1 MPDENGV
8 KTVLEQIDEMQNIG
22 FGEPEPVEEPEP
34 EPVVEPEPEP
44 EPEVIPEPEPEPEP
58 TSEPAPEPEPEP
70 SVVEPLPPVADPYEE
85 IRKENENLRKRID
98 EMSVPKPVEPAEPA
112 PEPEPKLD
120 EIDFIGDADVDDI
133 TRDPAAFNKL
143 LNKVFAQGVTTS
155 RTVLGEGILRSI
167 PDIVK
172 KDVETVIALRE
183 SSEQF
188 YKDNK
193 DLEPFKKVV
202 SNVFEE
208 MAAENPN
215 RKFSDMLEDVGTE
228 ARKRLE
234 LYKATIEPKTKP
246 DNKPPKL
253 PKIGGQQRGPSTKPS
268 VSPMLDEID
277 AMNKSQF

>member
-1 MPDENGV
+1 MEEKV
-8 KTVLEQIDEMQNIG
+8 KTVADQIDDMMKIG
-22 FGEPEPVEEPEP
+22 TVEPEPVEEPEP

-44 EPEVIPEPEPEPEP
+44 EPEVTPEPEPEPEP
-58 TSEPAPEPEPEP
+58 TPEPAPEPVPEPEP
-70 SVVEPLPPVADPYEE
+70 ESEPESAIDLEA
-85 IRKENENLRKRID
+85 IKLENENLRKRID
-98 EMSVPKPVEPAEPA
+98 EMSAPKPEAKPAEPV
-112 PEPEPKLD
+112 PVEEPKLD

-133 TRDPAAFNKL
+133 TRDPKEFNKL
-143 LNKVFAQGVTTS
+143 LNKVFAQGVNTS

-172 KDVETVIALRE
+172 THVATVISLRE

-193 DLEPFKKVV
+193 DLTPFKKVV

-208 MAAENPN
+208 IAAENPDKN
-215 RKFSDMLEDVGTE
+215 FSEILEDVGKE
-228 ARKRLE
+228 SRKRLE
-234 LYKATIEPKTKP
+234 LYKEAIKPEP

-253 PKIGGQQRGPSTKPS
+253 PKIGGQQRGSSTKPS
-268 VSPMLDEID
+268 VSPMLAEID